1 MTWFSSRNVTSFR
14 SSTVALRSMR
24 MTAPLMKKRSPALSV
39 MFIAASLEPVADD
52 LVDLDHRREVVG
64 DSRPHAVDLLHHPDA
79 DRDDAGAQLVR
90 QLVVGVVEVVE
101 EDRPESAQIEERVD
115 PFARRRS
122 LVLRRP
128 QHGYDAVHGVA

>member
-1 MTWFSSRNVTSFR
+1 MTWFSRRNVTSFK
-14 SSTVALRSMR
+14 SSIVALRSIR

-90 QLVVGVVEVVE
+90 QLVVRVVEVVE
-101 EDRPESAQIEERVD
+101 KDRPQPAQIEQRLD
-115 PFARRRS
+115 PLARQRPF
-122 LVLRRP
+122 LLRGA
-128 QHGYDAVHGVA
+128 QHADDL